1 MAGSTRVS
9 GITDR
14 RWETLRR
21 AARARLAPFGA
32 AVLLAAL
39 VVALAAPLLSPYD
52 PLKQNLGNAL
62 ARPSAVHWLGTDNV
76 GRDVLSRVIWGTRIS
91 LVAGFASV
99 AMALVV
105 GGMLGLLAGYAGG
118 RVDGLL
124 MRVMDSVLS
133 FPALVLALALGAV
146 LGAGLTGV
154 LIALGVVY
162 TPTFARL
169 MRGQVLTITARD
181 YIDAARALG
190 APGWRIAWHHV
201 LPNATAPMVVQ
212 ASLSVAFAILAEAS
226 LSFLGLGVQPPGAS
240 WGSMINAGRG
250 YLQQAPW
257 IVFWPGAA
265 LFVTVVGL
273 NFVGDAVRDALDPR
287 LRK

>member
-1 MAGSTRVS
+1 MGSSTRVS
-9 GITDR
+9 VADR
-14 RWETLRR
+14 RWEVLRR

-32 AVLLAAL
+32 AVMLIAI
-39 VVALAAPLLSPYD
+39 VVAVAAPVVSPHD
-52 PLKQNLGNAL
+52 PLRQNLGHAL
-62 ARPSAVHWLGTDNV
+62 ARPDRVHWLGTDNV
-76 GRDVLSRVIWGTRIS
+76 GRDVLSRVIWGTRVS
-91 LVAGFASV
+91 LVAGFISV
-99 AMALVV
+99 ALAVLT
-105 GGMLGLLAGYAGG
+105 GGGLGIVAGYAGG
-118 RVDGLL
+118 RVDGIV
-124 MRVMDSVLS
+124 MRVMDAVLS
-133 FPALVLALALGAV
+133 FPPLVLALALGAV

-169 MRGQVLTITARD
+169 MRGQVLAVKARD
-181 YIDAARALG
+181 YVDAARALG
-190 APGWRIAWHHV
+190 APGWRIACRHV
-201 LPNATAPMVVQ
+201 LPNAATPIVVQ

-226 LSFLGLGVQPPGAS
+226 LSFLGLGVQPPEAS

-257 IVFWPGAA
+257 IVFGPGAA

-287 LRK
+287 ARS